1 MIKNRFISKSLFW
14 KRIAN
19 VASYLASRVTW
30 FWKIRWLDKLGRKV
44 MQVPEFGSSS
54 SYNRT
59 VMSTLTKSPRDSS
72 VQLGGHRFM
81 TKPVGWQMACSP
93 SGRGVNSVTSTW
105 LALYRARVFYY
116 VWVSK
121 AGARKRVRRPPPR
134 LSERATFF
142 YAMSIA
148 KRIWP
153 AILIDSKFSTKLH
166 GIGLS
171 PRYFE
176 IEKKDSFWSTAN
188 SI

>member
-1 MIKNRFISKSLFW
+1 
-14 KRIAN
+14 
-19 VASYLASRVTW
+19 
-30 FWKIRWLDKLGRKV
+30 

-93 SGRGVNSVTSTW
+93 RGRGVNSVTSTW

-176 IEKKDSFWSTAN
+176 IEKKDSFWSTARKLHLV
-188 SI
+188 

>member
-1 MIKNRFISKSLFW
+1 
-14 KRIAN
+14 
-19 VASYLASRVTW
+19 
-30 FWKIRWLDKLGRKV
+30 
-44 MQVPEFGSSS
+44 
-54 SYNRT
+54 
-59 VMSTLTKSPRDSS
+59 
-72 VQLGGHRFM
+72 
-81 TKPVGWQMACSP
+81 MACSP

-105 LALYRARVFYY
+105 LALSRARVFYY
-116 VWVSK
+116 VWVYK
-121 AGARKRVRRPPPR
+121 TCEGAQARSPAAEPR

-176 IEKKDSFWSTAN
+176 IEKKDSFWSTARKLHLV
-188 SI
+188 

>member
-1 MIKNRFISKSLFW
+1 
-14 KRIAN
+14 
-19 VASYLASRVTW
+19 
-30 FWKIRWLDKLGRKV
+30 

-54 SYNRT
+54 RYNRT
-59 VMSTLTKSPRDSS
+59 VMSTLMKSPRDSS
-72 VQLGGHRFM
+72 VHLGGHRFM

-105 LALYRARVFYY
+105 LALYRARVFYN

-176 IEKKDSFWSTAN
+176 IEKKDSFWRGCLHHPAPVRIPACLPAPAAWSALWPRPEPPQNCLSET
-188 SI
+188 

>member
-1 MIKNRFISKSLFW
+1 
-14 KRIAN
+14 
-19 VASYLASRVTW
+19 
-30 FWKIRWLDKLGRKV
+30 

-166 GIGLS
+166 KHRIIPDILRLKRKISFEPSWFCACSTYPSTIYSNIYYHTYIPTTTPELSKLAIATKSGI
-171 PRYFE
+171 
-176 IEKKDSFWSTAN
+176 
-188 SI
+188 